1 MLKVVHIV
9 EALAGGVNTYFK
21 DLSWFFD
28 NEQAQHD
35 IHTTIV
41 YSSNRKEVDPAQI
54 KAAFSNTVVLQEV
67 SMVREFK
74 LIADYKAVVELIKFL
89 RITNPDIV
97 HLHSSKA
104 GVLGRIAC
112 VFLSKKIK
120 VFYSPHGYSFLRTD
134 ISPIKKK
141 LYKGIEI
148 AFQKLFKSTTI
159 ACGDTEYEIAKK
171 IGPSYLVR
179 NGINIARIQQH
190 KTEQINATLT
200 IGIVGRITAARNP
213 VFFNSI
219 ALQNPLF
226 NFVWIGDGELN
237 NCLTATNI
245 SITGW
250 FLDQKEA
257 LKELNKIDVYMQTSL
272 WEGLPVAV
280 LEAMAM
286 QKPVLATN
294 VIGNK
299 DAVVPDETGYLFETI
314 AEANHFLEILQDK
327 KTRKILG
334 ENGLNRCQELFN
346 NERKFKE
353 LIALYHESFSVEAN
367 N

>member
-1 MLKVVHIV
+1 MLKVVHVV

-28 NEQAQHD
+28 NEKAQHD
-35 IHTTIV
+35 IHTTII
-41 YSSNRKEVDPAQI
+41 YSSNRKEVDADQI
-54 KAAFSNTVVLQEV
+54 KATFSKAVVLKEL

-74 LIADYKAVVELIKFL
+74 LIADYKAVVELINFL
-89 RITNPDIV
+89 RISNPDIV

-112 VFLSKKIK
+112 AFLSKKVK
-120 VFYSPHGYSFLRTD
+120 VFYSPHGYAFLRTD
-134 ISPIKKK
+134 ISPIRKKI
-141 LYKGIEI
+141 YKGIEV

-159 ACGDTEYEIAKK
+159 TCGDTEQEIAKK
-171 IGPSYLVR
+171 IGPSFLVR
-179 NGINIARIQQH
+179 NGIDVEQIQQH
-190 KTEQINATLT
+190 KIEHINATLT

-219 ALQNPLF
+219 ALQNPHC
-226 NFVWIGDGELN
+226 NFVWIGDGELK

-250 FLDQKEA
+250 FLDQKKA
-257 LKELNKIDVYMQTSL
+257 LKELNKIDVYIQTSL
-272 WEGLPVAV
+272 WEGLPIAV
-280 LEAMAM
+280 LEAMAL

-294 VIGNK
+294 IIGNK
-299 DAVVPDETGYLFETI
+299 DVVVPDETGYLFETV
-314 AEANHFLEILQDK
+314 AEANHFLEILQDE

-334 ENGLNRCQELFN
+334 ENGLNRCKELFS

-353 LIALYHESFSVEAN
+353 LIALYHG
-367 N
+367 